1 MTTFVMPILK
11 PLSGV
16 TTTVVNSATTSSL
29 GTMTSAINGA
39 PPTRILG
46 YFAGCPSPGLP
57 AMPISSM
64 AIANV
69 TARTNVHPPWV
80 QLIPRWSVYP
90 SSAGL
95 GSRAF

>member
-1 MTTFVMPILK
+1 MPILK

-16 TTTVVNSATTSSL
+16 TTSVVNAATTSSL

-46 YFAGCPSPGLP
+46 EFAGCPSPGISQ
-57 AMPISSM
+57 MPLSAD

-80 QLIPRWSVYP
+80 RVIPRWSVMP
-90 SSAGL
+90 GPESLTAT
-95 GSRAF
+95 RAF